1 MVLVSHL
8 AQGTPCLGVSCLVG
22 KGRGIG
28 GGLSKSVKFVK
39 NFDID
44 SQNSQS
50 SLSKEDIEVLKKA
63 EVIKAKL
70 DMNNVKTQA
79 SITNWLTGGTCWPSQ
94 RSEFFFRISLLHLP
108 GRGES

>member
-1 MVLVSHL
+1 M
-8 AQGTPCLGVSCLVG
+8 
-22 KGRGIG
+22 
-28 GGLSKSVKFVK
+28 K

-79 SITNWLTGGTCWPSQ
+79 SITNWLTGGTCWTSQ
-94 RSEFFFRISLLHLP
+94 R
-108 GRGES
+108 

>member
-1 MVLVSHL
+1 M
-8 AQGTPCLGVSCLVG
+8 
-22 KGRGIG
+22 
-28 GGLSKSVKFVK
+28 GLSKSVKFVK

-79 SITNWLTGGTCWPSQ
+79 SITKG
-94 RSEFFFRISLLHLP
+94 
-108 GRGES
+108 

>member
-1 MVLVSHL
+1 M
-8 AQGTPCLGVSCLVG
+8 
-22 KGRGIG
+22 IG